1 MRHIGLDVHTD
12 KTMVAWVDDDTGET
26 AARPFEVPTGKVA
39 AVLAAMPGPK
49 RAAMEVSGVALFLAR
64 QLKSL
69 EIEVLVVDAF
79 ASSRLLEAKH
89 HAKTDRLD
97 AQSLM
102 ECLVAGQLDHLTV
115 WVADE
120 QTQLL
125 RNLTR
130 TREDLLECTNSL
142 RCQIRA
148 LLARE
153 GETCPP
159 GNLLGKRLSRRL
171 DEIETRLVAE
181 TARCLHE
188 YRTTLQAAREAMR
201 RLEATMRESTR
212 GHAAVQRMK
221 TLFGCSTLTAVTLVA
236 EIGDITRFADAR
248 HLRSYAGVTPTVRQ
262 SGNRSVT
269 GPLTKRGNPHLR
281 RILVLL
287 AQQFTRYLNGHDCP
301 MARRYRRCKGRRGP
315 NPAKIVVA
323 RDLCDL
329 IFAMWRDEQDFDPA
343 RLGVVPPGQAPAA
356 APGTPAGPPHPS
368 RRSGTAS
375 VRSAAPTRA

>member
-12 KTMVAWVDDDTGET
+12 KTMMAWVDDATGEV
-26 AARPFEVPTGKVA
+26 ASRPYEVPTHKVA
-39 AVLAAMPGPK
+39 EVLAAMPGPQ
-49 RAAMEVSGVALFLAR
+49 RVALEVSGVALFLAR
-64 QLKSL
+64 ELKSL
-69 EIEVLVVDAF
+69 GLETLVVDAF
-79 ASSRLLEAKH
+79 KSSRLLEARH
-89 HAKTDRLD
+89 RAKTDRLD

-102 ECLVAGQLDHLTV
+102 ECLVDGQLDNLTV

-120 QTQLL
+120 QTQRL

-130 TREDLLECTNSL
+130 TREDLLEHTNAL

-148 LLARE
+148 LLGRE
-153 GETCPP
+153 GERCPA

-171 DEIETRLVAE
+171 DEIETRLVPE
-181 TARCLHE
+181 TALCLRE
-188 YRTTLQAAREAMR
+188 YRTSLQALRESMR
-201 RLEATMRESTR
+201 RLEATIRESTR
-212 GHAAVQRMK
+212 GHAAVQRLK
-221 TLFGCSTLTAVTLVA
+221 TLFGCATLTAVTLVA

-269 GPLTKRGNPHLR
+269 GPLTKHGNPHLR

-287 AQQFTRYLNGHDCP
+287 AQQFTRYLHGHDCP

-315 NPAKIVVA
+315 NPAKVAMA

-343 RLGVVPPGQAPAA
+343 RLGVVPPGVDPAEGGGRFAPP
-356 APGTPAGPPHPS
+356 APG
-368 RRSGTAS
+368 RRSAGVPRAATAG
-375 VRSAAPTRA
+375 A